1 MKASKKVKVL
11 RPILMIFMLEHLF
24 TGKATS
30 QSGYHELSASWGIK
44 STTELSH
51 LSEWTESFI
60 TIFSF
65 GLVTSKTTNI
75 KVTGPI
81 LFSWK
86 YIPKSRWG
94 FGVLAGNSKGSYD
107 IILGSHWSKNQS
119 VNHYKYSAFTISP
132 EIDFRYIQRNMFT
145 LYSSAA
151 VGLTFLEEEVNR
163 STEKRNYADAHLSLI
178 GLRYGQK
185 LGAFAEL
192 GFGFKGLINFGMN
205 LKL

>member
-1 MKASKKVKVL
+1 MKASTKGIVL
-11 RPILMIFMLEHLF
+11 KPILIFFLLAHLF
-24 TGKATS
+24 TGTATS

-44 STTELSH
+44 STTELSYS
-51 LSEWTESFI
+51 SEWMDSFI
-60 TIFSF
+60 TIFTF
-65 GLVTSKTTNI
+65 GLVTSETTNI
-75 KVTGPI
+75 KVTGPL

-94 FGVLAGNSKGSYD
+94 FGVLAGNTKGSYD
-107 IILGSHWSKNQS
+107 EIITSVWDKSKTVFHN
-119 VNHYKYSAFTISP
+119 KYSAFSIAP
-132 EIDFRYIQRNMFT
+132 EIDFRYIQREKFT

-151 VGLTFLEEEVNR
+151 VGLTFLSEEVN
-163 STEKRNYADAHLSLI
+163 SSEEKSNYFDAHLSLI

-192 GFGFKGLINFGMN
+192 GFGFKGIINFGIN